1 MLNLF
6 DPAKTQLWLS
16 FAQLSP
22 SLLYSI
28 LYSILSYRIITDKP
42 IINCKNLRKQT
53 KSVANRKLIIWQ
65 KFAVFGDPALTLA
78 QLALT

>member
-22 SLLYSI
+22 SLLGHFFTFWGFKGIFGGQGRDMSAESVS
-28 LYSILSYRIITDKP
+28 LNLST
-42 IINCKNLRKQT
+42 IINL
-53 KSVANRKLIIWQ
+53 
-65 KFAVFGDPALTLA
+65 AVK
-78 QLALT
+78 